1 MNGFAL
7 SVVCVQVHV
16 HVYVCGSTHVLEEE
30 MELTWVSWRERPQ
43 SSNSPWGSRAKS
55 PDPHSFV
62 SQLC

>member
-30 MELTWVSWRERPQ
+30 MELT
-43 SSNSPWGSRAKS
+43 
-55 PDPHSFV
+55 
-62 SQLC
+62 